1 MKTSAVSKAV
11 LALVSVSSL
20 STAVWAQTPAP
31 ESTLSYN
38 IGVVSEYRYRG
49 LAQSRFDPAVQGGV
63 DYADKSGFYVGA
75 WASTIKWITDN
86 SATKGKIELD
96 LYGGYKFSLGDVG
109 LDVGVLRYQYLN
121 NTLGNVSGFA
131 NANTTEVYGAATYGP
146 FTLKQSQSTTNLFG
160 TTNSK
165 GSTYT
170 DLSANFDL
178 GNGFTLTPH
187 VGYQYVRNNSNYSYT
202 DYALTLTKDLGKG
215 ISVSASAITVDGD
228 KTALVIPNTAP
239 SDTSK
244 FTGKN
249 TIVLGLKYTF

>member
-1 MKTSAVSKAV
+1 MKKTLVSQAV
-11 LALVSVSSL
+11 LAVACMASL
-20 STAVWAQTPAP
+20 SGIAHAQTPAP
-31 ESTLSYN
+31 ASTLSYN

-187 VGYQYVRNNSNYSYT
+187 IGRQVIKNGSAYSYT
-202 DYALTLTKDLGKG
+202 DYSLTLGKTWAKG
-215 ISVSASAITVDGD
+215 SA
-228 KTALVIPNTAP
+228 
-239 SDTSK
+239 
-244 FTGKN
+244 
-249 TIVLGLKYTF
+249 